1 MIGATSWSTVSTD
14 VPTMCRSR
22 IPWTSRI
29 CPWKASSKFE
39 GRPPPER
46 PIVAVA
52 DGGIYKTS
60 THLAQPESDP
70 RSHDDPEGFVE
81 AHVRRLEALRRAR
94 IVEHVSEDV
103 WKVPP
108 NLLERGRRY
117 DAEGA
122 DRALVELRSHL
133 GVKQQVRAIGATWL
147 DLQLLPGTDALA
159 VQGFGAQVRG
169 ALRAREVFLVE
180 HGFAE
185 QQGQRVVLAR
195 NLLATLSVRE
205 LQATA
210 TAIASERGS
219 YTGRLRTV
227 SVSRESI
234 GARSI
239 L

>member
-1 MIGATSWSTVSTD
+1 
-14 VPTMCRSR
+14 
-22 IPWTSRI
+22 
-29 CPWKASSKFE
+29 
-39 GRPPPER
+39 
-46 PIVAVA
+46 
-52 DGGIYKTS
+52 
-60 THLAQPESDP
+60 
-70 RSHDDPEGFVE
+70 
-81 AHVRRLEALRRAR
+81 
-94 IVEHVSEDV
+94 
-103 WKVPP
+103 
-108 NLLERGRRY
+108 
-117 DAEGA
+117 
-122 DRALVELRSHL
+122 
-133 GVKQQVRAIGATWL
+133 
-147 DLQLLPGTDALA
+147 

-195 NLLATLSVRE
+195 NLLATLRVRE